1 MKEETEIQNEISAI
15 VCNIVMLIRK
25 ERNIPQ
31 EQIEILINYL
41 KVYRVY
47 SNGREYIP
55 KRMAFE
61 LFYLYTRISSQMIY
75 NKEKDKNKDSTIITE
90 LYMAITSVFSD
101 VLYQ

>member
-15 VCNIVMLIRK
+15 VRNIVMLIRK

-47 SNGREYIP
+47 SNGREFIP
-55 KRMAFE
+55 KRMTFE

-75 NKEKDKNKDSTIITE
+75 NKEKDKDSTIITE